1 MELKIVKP
9 GINGE
14 GIALLQKKPVFIPGV
29 IPGETALVRIT
40 DETERYAHGKCIRIT
55 STSKDRRKPF
65 CPWVKECG
73 GCALAHVSYERQLA
87 WKQELL
93 QEALWKYG
101 HVRESFIRP
110 IRPSQEVLGY
120 RSALKLPV
128 QEVNG
133 QAESGMYQPGTNHFT
148 PIETCAVH
156 DPKLEAVRRTVLAIL
171 HEEHFPAYQDGHGL
185 RFLVMRRIDSSI
197 SIALITGKDQL
208 SETLIQKLSLLPEVV
223 SIVQSVN
230 TAKKFTRLFGSQ
242 VKVLYGEPS
251 ITVTF
256 ASLTITLTPESFF
269 QLNLA
274 QAEALYQTAVSKI
287 DPCNVLVE
295 AYCGVG
301 VMSLLARDR
310 ARKVYGIEEV
320 PGAIACAKRNATLNR
335 VPNTTFL
342 CDDSARGLK
351 KLLAERAVD
360 TLLCDPPRAGLDQ
373 AMIDVILASS
383 IKKIVYVSCNPATLG
398 KNIAALKQDY
408 EVRTVIP
415 FDLFPNTPHVE
426 SVTVLTRRGTSDRTI
441 QKHCK
446 KQHRQKGAL

>member
-29 IPGETALVRIT
+29 IPGETAAVRIT
-40 DETERYAHGKCIRIT
+40 DETERYAHGRCIRIT
-55 STSKDRRKPF
+55 QASRDRRNPV
-65 CPWVKECG
+65 CPWVRECG
-73 GCALAHVSYERQLA
+73 GCALQHVSYPRQLA

-101 HVRESFIRP
+101 HVRASFVRP
-110 IRPSQEVLGY
+110 IHPSQQEFGY

-133 QAESGMYQPGTNHFT
+133 QAVTGMYQPGTNHFT
-148 PIETCAVH
+148 PVESCAVH
-156 DPKLEAVRRTVLAIL
+156 DPKLEAVRKTVLAIL

-185 RFLVMRRIDSSI
+185 RYLVMRRIDSCI
-197 SIALITGKDQL
+197 SIALITGKDVL
-208 SETLIQKLSLLPEVV
+208 SETMVQKLSLLPEVV

-230 TAKKFTRLFGSQ
+230 TAKKITRLFGSRL
-242 VKVLYGEPS
+242 KVLYGEPAV
-251 ITVTF
+251 TVSF
-256 ASLTITLTPESFF
+256 ASLNVTLTPESFF

-274 QAEALYQTAVSKI
+274 QAEALYRTAVSKI

-301 VMSLLARDR
+301 VMSLMARDL

-320 PGAIACAKRNATLNR
+320 PGAIECAKRNAAMNR

-342 CDDSARGLK
+342 CDDAAGGLK
-351 KLLAERAVD
+351 KLLNEREVD

-373 AMIDVILASS
+373 AMLDVILASS

-398 KNIAALKQDY
+398 KNIAALKQAY

-426 SVTVLTRRGTSDRTI
+426 SVTVLTRRGTSDRTVR
-441 QKHCK
+441 KRRR
-446 KQHRQKGAL
+446 KQQAK